1 MNSAFFVA
9 LRHLRAP
16 LIVLIAIF
24 AISVMGLVLIPGVDG
39 QGKPWRM
46 DFFHALYVISY
57 TATTIGFGEI
67 PYAFTDAQRLW
78 VTFCI
83 FLSVIGWAYAI
94 GKLLTV
100 LQGRSFRQA
109 VTVQK
114 FGRTV
119 RGLNE
124 PFYLVCG
131 YGETGQLLC
140 RSLDHLNIRFVVI
153 DIDPARIDELDLQD
167 YRADASGLVADAR
180 LPGNLLL
187 AGLSHRTCQGVA
199 ALTNDDS
206 ANLAVAI
213 AVRLLNPAIPA
224 LCRATTADTA
234 ANMASFGTRHIID
247 PFDKFGEYLAL
258 AIRSPGS
265 YQLLEWLTG
274 IPGTELAA
282 ERVPPR
288 GHWIVCGYGRFGQ
301 AVVRHAERENLD
313 VTLIELRQPPPG
325 IRLPWIVGEG
335 TRAETLREAGVERA
349 VGIVAGTDD
358 DINNLSI
365 AVTARELNPGL
376 FEVLRQNLQANRELF
391 RAFGAEFTVVPSE
404 VIAHECLAI
413 LTTPLLS
420 RFLEIVKR
428 KDDAWADRVVA
439 RLSGV
444 LGREVPATWRVVVD
458 SVHAPALVPVLR
470 RTAATL
476 DLLWRD
482 TSNRELSLPCVP
494 LMAVRDEQE
503 IELPEGDFR
512 LREGDQFLFAGLASV
527 IPNQQLILRNINV
540 LDYVLSGKE
549 TGGGWLWRKLAGW
562 AAEGGTSGP

>member
-1 MNSAFFVA
+1 MSSSFFVA
-9 LRHLRAP
+9 LRRMRAP

-24 AISVMGLVLIPGVDG
+24 AISVLGLVLIPGIDG
-39 QGKPWRM
+39 NGKPWHM
-46 DFFHALYVISY
+46 GFFHALYVVSY

-83 FLSVIGWAYAI
+83 FLTVIGWAYAI
-94 GKLLTV
+94 GKLLAV
-100 LQGRSFRQA
+100 VQDRSFRQA
-109 VTVQK
+109 VRTQH

-119 RGLNE
+119 LRLQE

-140 RSLDHLNIRFVVI
+140 RSLDHLSIGFVVI
-153 DIDPARIDELDLQD
+153 DIDPLRIDELDLQD
-167 YRADASGLVADAR
+167 YRTDAPGLAADAR

-187 AGLSHRTCQGVA
+187 AGLAHKSCLGVV
-199 ALTNDDS
+199 ALTSDDS

-213 AVRLLNPAIPA
+213 AVRLLNPGIPA
-224 LCRATTADTA
+224 LCRATTRDVA
-234 ANMASFGTRHIID
+234 ANMASFGTAHIID

-301 AVVRHAERENLD
+301 SVVRHIGRENLD
-313 VTLIELRQPPPG
+313 VTLIEPRPPLRD
-325 IRLPWIVGEG
+325 IRLPWVVGEG

-349 VGIVAGTDD
+349 VGLVAGTDD

-365 AVTARELNPGL
+365 AVTARELNPNL

-391 RAFGAEFTVVPSE
+391 RAFGGEFTVVPSE

-420 RFLEIVKR
+420 RFLAVVKG

-439 RLSGV
+439 RLSAT
-444 LGREVPATWRVVVD
+444 LGREVPAIWRVVVD
-458 SVHAPALVPVLR
+458 ATHAPALVVALR
-470 RTAATL
+470 EQAATL
-476 DLLWRD
+476 DVLLRD
-482 TSNRELSLPCVP
+482 ASNRGAVLPCVP
-494 LMAVRDEQE
+494 LLAVREGRN
-503 IELPEGDFR
+503 IELPEADLG
-512 LREGDQFLFAGLASV
+512 LREGDEFLFAGIAAV
-527 IPNQQLILRNINV
+527 IPNQQLILRNANV
-540 LDYVLSGKE
+540 LDYVLLGRQ
-549 TGGGWLWRKLAGW
+549 TGGGWLWRKLAGR
-562 AAEGGTSGP
+562 AVEG